1 MARAFFVYVRR
12 HHLALLALFVA
23 PGGTSVAATN
33 AVLPRNSVG
42 TKQLSNS
49 AVTAAKIRNNAV
61 TSAKI
66 KNGQVKGAEV
76 DESTLGPV
84 PKADVAV
91 DSTRL
96 GGAPATDYVASL
108 WAHVSAG
115 AVTRGHGV
123 TSASGS
129 GGVYSVVFDRS
140 IRNCA
145 AFATISRDDSDYSTN
160 SINGANGT
168 IQAYQVVLPG
178 VDKVIQ
184 VVTTL
189 PDGKTRADY
198 DFNVMVTC

>member
-1 MARAFFVYVRR
+1 MARSFFVYVRR

-23 PGGTSVAATN
+23 LGGTSVAATN

-42 TKQLSNS
+42 TKQLKNG
-49 AVTAAKIRNNAV
+49 AVTPTKIRNNAV

-66 KNGQVKGAEV
+66 KNGQITGPDV

-84 PKADVAV
+84 PKANVAV

-115 AVTRGHGV
+115 AATRGHGV

-145 AFATISRDDSDYSTN
+145 AFATISADASDYSTN
-160 SINGANGT
+160 GANGANGT
-168 IQAYQVVLPG
+168 IQAYPLVLPG
-178 VDKVIQ
+178 VEKVIQ

-189 PDGKTRADY
+189 PDGKTRANY
-198 DFNVMVTC
+198 DFNVMVIC